1 MEIIFRGRQ
10 TTEEASVSLINML
23 NLFKERYGI
32 ENFCDIKL
40 DLSLV
45 DHQGDAVDLVDPVT
59 SEVFATL
66 EVYKSRQLFDIE
78 REKKHLKLVVDNT
91 DKGLDR

>member
-1 MEIIFRGRQ
+1 MDIVFRGRQ
-10 TTEEASVSLINML
+10 TTEEALASLIGIL

-40 DLSLV
+40 GLSLV
-45 DHQGDAVDLVDPVT
+45 DKQGDTVDLVDPVT

-66 EVYKSRQLFDIE
+66 EVYKSRQLFDAQQQ
-78 REKKHLKLVVDNT
+78 KKHLKLIVDNT
-91 DKGLDR
+91 DKGIDH